1 MTHHHCKTCN
11 GSSHEVFWVLSVP
24 TLLVHHSGVQLQVA
38 TTAEMKNKGNVR
50 SQNLATFPLFFALF
64 SLLSKAQGASET
76 RISCQKLK

>member
-50 SQNLATFPLFFALF
+50 SQNLATFPLFFCIVF
-64 SLLSKAQGASET
+64 PIVESSGS
-76 RISCQKLK
+76 